1 MKIFSTILV
10 LGLLL
15 SGNVYAV
22 KDMKLTCASNSYMRM
37 FFGKLTKDTNNY
49 EYEINIINKKASLIH
64 STKLI
69 LNNFDDLPLFSET
82 DEEYIFI
89 FDQTTSSTSNY
100 SKIQFDRIR
109 ASGFIGVSEYLK
121 KNVLDSEKSEFIT
134 LKNCRASEVN
144 AKAKF

>member
-22 KDMKLTCASNSYMRM
+22 KDMKLTCASNSYRGM

-109 ASGFIGVSEYLK
+109 ASGFIGVHEYLK

>member
-1 MKIFSTILV
+1 MKKILGFIV

-15 SGNVYAV
+15 SESAYAV
-22 KDMKLTCASNSYMRM
+22 KDMKLTCESNSYMRM
-37 FFGKLTKDTNNY
+37 FSGKLTKDTKNY
-49 EYEINIINKKASLIH
+49 EYEINIINEKASLIH

-69 LNNFDDLPLFSET
+69 LNNFDDLPLLSET

-89 FDQTTSSTSNY
+89 FDRTTSSTSDF

-109 ASGFIGVSEYLK
+109 ATGFIGVSEYLK
-121 KNVLDSEKSEFIT
+121 KNILDSENSEFIT

>member
-1 MKIFSTILV
+1 MNKLNANSIVLDAIFSDDI
-10 LGLLL
+10 
-15 SGNVYAV
+15 S
-22 KDMKLTCASNSYMRM
+22 
-37 FFGKLTKDTNNY
+37 
-49 EYEINIINKKASLIH
+49 EEIISAL
-64 STKLI
+64 

-109 ASGFIGVSEYLK
+109 ASGFIGVHEYLK

>member
-22 KDMKLTCASNSYMRM
+22 KDMKLTCESNSYMRM
-37 FFGKLTKDTNNY
+37 YFGKLTKDTNNY

-82 DEEYIFI
+82 DQEYIFI